1 MAKMLKERKDVE
13 ESLTWDLTKLFQT
26 EEELLQALKEITDKS
41 QFMEDTYKGK
51 LHQPEIINRC
61 LDDNRELEV
70 QLIHTSSYVELA
82 QSVDYT
88 DAKNQKLYG
97 KTMNIIYEVLS
108 QISFVKSEIL
118 LADLSIIEAAA
129 DQSSENRNFLLD
141 LLREKEHMLHPDTEK
156 ALSAL
161 SSTLESPYRVYE
173 QAKLADMNFG
183 TFQAHGKEYPLGY
196 SLWEND
202 YEYDIDSEIRRNAF
216 AAFSKKL
223 AEYQY
228 TTATAYQTQVQK
240 EKTLASLRGFDSV
253 FDYLLFGQKVEREL
267 YNRQIDLIMEKL
279 APHMRK
285 YAALLQKVHHLDKM
299 TYPDLKI
306 AVDPEYDP
314 SVTIEESK
322 KYIED
327 ALAILGE
334 DYLDMVKTAYQ
345 DRWIDFAQNKGKST
359 GGFCASPYGANSYI
373 LLSWSEKMAEVFTLA
388 HELGHAGHFKLC
400 NEAQSVYDVNVSTY
414 FVEAPSTINELLM
427 AKHLLKNSE
436 DKRFK
441 RWVLSSMIGH
451 TYYHNFVTHLLEA
464 AYQRKVY
471 EIIDEG
477 GSVQAETLSELKKEV
492 LQQFWGDAVEL
503 TSGTELTW
511 MRQPHYY
518 MGLYSYTYSAGL
530 TIATAVSQRIE
541 KEGAPAVADWRKVL
555 AAGSTKTPVELAQMA
570 GVDITTD
577 QPLLDTIAYIG
588 SMIDEIIALTEEI
601 TE

>member
-503 TSGTELTW
+503 TSGAELTW